1 MRIAANKIVAWDV
14 GNREMTGK
22 VKQVLSDHVVVVSS
36 DAEYIVRKAILR
48 PVSVVR
54 AR

>member
-1 MRIAANKIVAWDV
+1 MRITANKQVAWDV
-14 GNREMTGK
+14 GGKEMVGK
-22 VKQVLSDHVVVVSS
+22 VKQVMSDHVVVVSS

-48 PVSVVR
+48 PVPAVR